1 MNMFLYIATDFYLG
15 DIMVH
20 VANGNVGIFAHI
32 LQSLP
37 DYTELLIALLILIL
51 LLASTDEIVDFLY
64 MLREIFTIRSVPFS

>member
-1 MNMFLYIATDFYLG
+1 MFLYIAADFYLG

-20 VANGNVGIFAHI
+20 ATNRNLGTFAHI

-37 DYTELLIALLILIL
+37 DYTELLIALLILVL

-64 MLREIFTIRSVPFS
+64 IVRELFTFWNAPFS